1 MRKTSK
7 GCNVDKWGI
16 KQKAGIRPLSA
27 LRVNFV
33 LKTHKKRQP
42 LLFHWIPFF
51 CEKSLIPPFATFW
64 KPSPPPPPPPPPKD
78 RRGATMDMSW
88 CSLIN
93 ASWITCWTPALLT
106 RKLEQRSLR
115 TLYCKYSYSFNEIS
129 IFLFSSLTVEICTF
143 SVQIPTFQSERV
155 QKSLPCIFVGQSDR
169 QLECFHWP

>member
-64 KPSPPPPPPPPPKD
+64 KPHPPPPPPPPPPLNKK
-78 RRGATMDMSW
+78 GWGPHYGYVMVQLNQCLVNYMLNS
-88 CSLIN
+88 
-93 ASWITCWTPALLT
+93 
-106 RKLEQRSLR
+106 
-115 TLYCKYSYSFNEIS
+115 SFTYKKIGTKVSKNTVLQ
-129 IFLFSSLTVEICTF
+129 IFLL
-143 SVQIPTFQSERV
+143 
-155 QKSLPCIFVGQSDR
+155 L
-169 QLECFHWP
+169 

>member
-64 KPSPPPPPPPPPKD
+64 KPHPTSPFQYKSQHFRASVCKKVYLVFLLVNLTD
-78 RRGATMDMSW
+78 
-88 CSLIN
+88 SLSVSTGPSKFLKVI
-93 ASWITCWTPALLT
+93 WKLLT
-106 RKLEQRSLR
+106 RLHYSQTRSDKMIAMLF
-115 TLYCKYSYSFNEIS
+115 LYALVIAR
-129 IFLFSSLTVEICTF
+129 LP
-143 SVQIPTFQSERV
+143 VQY
-155 QKSLPCIFVGQSDR
+155 G
-169 QLECFHWP
+169 

>member
-51 CEKSLIPPFATFW
+51 CEKSQNPPFATFC
-64 KPSPPPPPPPPPKD
+64 KPHPPPPPPLNK
-78 RRGATMDMSW
+78 RGWGPHYGYVMVQLNQCLVNYMLNS
-88 CSLIN
+88 
-93 ASWITCWTPALLT
+93 
-106 RKLEQRSLR
+106 
-115 TLYCKYSYSFNEIS
+115 SFTYKKIGTKVSKNTVLQ
-129 IFLFSSLTVEICTF
+129 IFLL
-143 SVQIPTFQSERV
+143 
-155 QKSLPCIFVGQSDR
+155 L
-169 QLECFHWP
+169 

>member
-64 KPSPPPPPPPPPKD
+64 KPHPPSPPPLNK
-78 RRGATMDMSW
+78 RGWGPHYGYVMVQLNQCLVNYMLNS
-88 CSLIN
+88 
-93 ASWITCWTPALLT
+93 
-106 RKLEQRSLR
+106 
-115 TLYCKYSYSFNEIS
+115 SFTYKKIGAKVSKNTVLQ
-129 IFLFSSLTVEICTF
+129 IFLL
-143 SVQIPTFQSERV
+143 
-155 QKSLPCIFVGQSDR
+155 L
-169 QLECFHWP
+169 

>member
-64 KPSPPPPPPPPPKD
+64 KPHPPPPPLNKKGWGPHY
-78 RRGATMDMSW
+78 GYVMVQLNQCLVNYMLNS
-88 CSLIN
+88 
-93 ASWITCWTPALLT
+93 
-106 RKLEQRSLR
+106 
-115 TLYCKYSYSFNEIS
+115 SFTYKKIGTKVSKNTVLQ
-129 IFLFSSLTVEICTF
+129 IFLL
-143 SVQIPTFQSERV
+143 
-155 QKSLPCIFVGQSDR
+155 L
-169 QLECFHWP
+169 

>member
-42 LLFHWIPFF
+42 LLFNWIPFF

-64 KPSPPPPPPPPPKD
+64 KPHPPPPLNKKGWGPHY
-78 RRGATMDMSW
+78 GYVMVQLNQCLVNYMLNS
-88 CSLIN
+88 
-93 ASWITCWTPALLT
+93 
-106 RKLEQRSLR
+106 
-115 TLYCKYSYSFNEIS
+115 SFTYKKIGTKVSKNTVLQ
-129 IFLFSSLTVEICTF
+129 IFLL
-143 SVQIPTFQSERV
+143 
-155 QKSLPCIFVGQSDR
+155 L
-169 QLECFHWP
+169 

>member
-64 KPSPPPPPPPPPKD
+64 KPHPPPPPPLKKGGW
-78 RRGATMDMSW
+78 GAPHGFVMVQLNQCLVNYMLNS
-88 CSLIN
+88 
-93 ASWITCWTPALLT
+93 
-106 RKLEQRSLR
+106 
-115 TLYCKYSYSFNEIS
+115 SFTYKKIGTKVSKNTVLQ
-129 IFLFSSLTVEICTF
+129 IFLL
-143 SVQIPTFQSERV
+143 
-155 QKSLPCIFVGQSDR
+155 L
-169 QLECFHWP
+169 